1 MADHKEKS
9 AHYSFWDE
17 IQIIDKVAPLKSKK
31 TEKVAAY
38 LSTYSMYQVCKDFN
52 TSFLYFIKMLRKRTY
67 V

>member
-1 MADHKEKS
+1 MVDHKEKS

-31 TEKVAAY
+31 TEKVGAY
-38 LSTYSMYQVCKDFN
+38 LSTYRMYQVSKDFN
-52 TSFLYFIKMLRKRTY
+52 TGFLHLIKMLKKCTY